1 MKNLI
6 TKIALIVLVSALSA
20 TRALPDTQ
28 PATIQTVSIHNFAFS
43 PAYLTVNAGDTVKFV
58 NQDDET
64 HTVSATEGAYDSG
77 PLNQNATFSYTFT
90 KAGVYHYYCRIHT
103 AMKGTIVV
111 NAGR

>member
-6 TKIALIVLVSALSA
+6 SKIASIMLVSVLLT

-28 PATIQTVSIHNFAFS
+28 AATVQTVSIHNFAFS
-43 PAYLTVNAGDTVKFV
+43 PAVLTINTGDTVKFV

-64 HTVSATEGAYDSG
+64 HTASATEGAFDSG
-77 PLNQNATFSYTFT
+77 PLNPNATFSYTFT

-103 AMKGTIVV
+103 SMKGTIVV
-111 NAGR
+111 SVGR